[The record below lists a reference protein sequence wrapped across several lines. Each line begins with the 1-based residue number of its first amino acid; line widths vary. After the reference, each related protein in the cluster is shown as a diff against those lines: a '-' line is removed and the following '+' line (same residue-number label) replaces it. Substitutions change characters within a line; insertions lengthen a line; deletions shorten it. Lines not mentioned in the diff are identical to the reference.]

1 MPLSS
6 IRLSAWRN
14 LADGEIPLGAERVF
28 LVGENG
34 QGKTN
39 LLEAVYYLSYG
50 SSFRGMVD
58 AQIARRGETAFAAE
72 ARVLGGLLAPQALS
86 EKISVLWK
94 DRVKEIRREG
104 KILRDRKELIDL
116 NPAVVYCHDDF
127 SFASGEPE
135 RRRFFFDQTAGL
147 GSLGYIDT
155 LRDYRKILSQ
165 RNSALREGRTS
176 ILEVLDLQLAA
187 KGLELVRERSTLAA
201 DFAAPFAAVF
211 EEVARLGFEV
221 GLRYMPN
228 WKDCLGASVEDI
240 AGRLAEKRREELLM
254 KTSLSG
260 PHRDRWAFVA
270 EGRDFSATASTGQL
284 RLLSLVLR
292 SSQAKYFSSKTGRAP
307 LLLLDDVLLELDP
320 ERRRRFFATLPASS
334 QAIFTF
340 LPGEEWE
347 DYRSASTLVYRV
359 LDGRF
364 ARQGGQ

>member
-1 MPLSS
+1 
-6 IRLSAWRN
+6 
-14 LADGEIPLGAERVF
+14 LADGEVALGEERVF
-28 LVGENG
+28 LIGENG

-50 SSFRGMVD
+50 SSFRGLVD

-72 ARVLGGLLAPQALS
+72 ARVIGDLSGKRSLS
-86 EKISVLWK
+86 ERISVSWK

-104 KILRDRKELIDL
+104 KLLRDRKELVDL
-116 NPAVVYCHDDF
+116 NPAIVYCHDDF
-127 SFASGEPE
+127 SFAAGEPE

-147 GSLGYIDT
+147 GSLAYIDL

-176 ILEVLDLQLAA
+176 LLEVLDVQLAS
-187 KGLELVRERSTLAA
+187 KGLELARERSTLAA
-201 DFAAPFAAVF
+201 EFAIPFAAVF

-228 WKDCLGASVEDI
+228 WKDCLEATADGI
-240 AGRLAEKRREELLM
+240 AERLAEKRREELVM

-292 SSQAKYFSSKTGRAP
+292 SSQARYFSAKTGRAP
-307 LLLLDDVLLELDP
+307 VLLLDDVLLELDP

-334 QAIFTF
+334 QALFTF

-347 DYRSASTLVYRV
+347 DYRSQSTLVYRV
-359 LDGRF
+359 VDGRF